1 MGKQTG
7 AGQGQHTDKKLDQAL
22 EDSFPASDPPAAS
35 GPRGITGAEVAPA
48 PAKSVPTETETE
60 AECQAESDALDEALA
75 ESFPASD
82 PPAQT
87 MKRGAEDAAP
97 EELCPPTPVKR

>member
-7 AGQGQHTDKKLDQAL
+7 AGQGPQTDKKLDQAL
-22 EDSFPASDPPAAS
+22 EDSFPASDPPAVT
-35 GPRGITGAEVAPA
+35 GPRGITGAEAGAEP
-48 PAKSVPTETETE
+48 TETE

-82 PPAQT
+82 PPAQNV
-87 MKRGAEDAAP
+87 KRGADDAAP